1 MGQKEDTT
9 TSIPTPTHL
18 LKQRRFGQ
26 GRILSGWRTQGT
38 LKEEWGKSHSKA
50 RLTDGGSEGTV
61 YLLSG
66 VALWGLGA
74 EGAGQKDRHWAC
86 AQGYG

>member
-38 LKEEWGKSHSKA
+38 LKEEWEKA
-50 RLTDGGSEGTV
+50 T
-61 YLLSG
+61 
-66 VALWGLGA
+66 A
-74 EGAGQKDRHWAC
+74 RH
-86 AQGYG
+86 G